1 MIVSIVSGKGA
12 PGASTTALAMT
23 LCWPRPVLLIEADPA
38 GGGFAFGY
46 AAGVDLGGRNLTGVR
61 VTARRTD
68 MADAIWANVV
78 TLGDARWLLPGIE
91 TPRQAEAVD
100 YAQLASALP
109 GLGVD
114 VIVDAGRIPAA
125 ARHDPIWVAADT
137 VMVVM
142 RSTLPA
148 VHAAQAA
155 AILARDV
162 AGLAGPGVRSVIV
175 GPGRPYAERDIRV
188 AMADVAP
195 VTGTIAWDPGTA
207 ALLVDA
213 APAGRGLAT
222 SPLMRSAARLAR
234 RFGDGPEPIQESAR
248 HATAGTAAGHAAE
261 RAGATT
267 DRPAI
272 FDGQASPIP
281 IVAAADGGGAS

>member
-1 MIVSIVSGKGA
+1 MIVSIVSGKGS

-23 LCWPRPVLLIEADPA
+23 MRWPRPALLIEADPA

-61 VTARRTD
+61 VAARRTE
-68 MADAIWANVV
+68 MVDAIWVNIV
-78 TLGDARWLLPGIE
+78 TLGEARWLLPGIE

-100 YAQLASALP
+100 YAELASALP

-125 ARHDPIWVAADT
+125 ARHDPSWAAADT

-148 VHAAQAA
+148 VHAAQTA
-155 AILARDV
+155 AILAHELV
-162 AGLAGPGVRSVIV
+162 GAAGPAVRSVIV
-175 GPGRPYAERDIRV
+175 GAGRPYPERDISA

-195 VTGTIAWDPGTA
+195 VAGTIAFDPA
-207 ALLVDA
+207 AAAALVDA
-213 APAGRGLAT
+213 SPQRRGFAT
-222 SPLMRSAARLAR
+222 SPLMRSAGRLAR
-234 RFGDGPEPIQESAR
+234 HLAGSDVSDPNSAADVAASAR
-248 HATAGTAAGHAAE
+248 ARRDAE
-261 RAGATT
+261 RSG
-267 DRPAI
+267 
-272 FDGQASPIP
+272 
-281 IVAAADGGGAS
+281 AAADWPAHRDGQPPPIPVTAVADAGGAS